1 MNYHPGQTRVA
12 SAVFWYAQDYDRP
25 RPKSGR
31 SFDIKEAVALARLL
45 VNLSTRGS
53 VGAAAV
59 DARDSAPVPARTAR
73 TRRRVPWATAGSSGR
88 LWVILL
94 TVGWL
99 VQVGLRLWFSRDQF
113 MPLANP
119 DETAYLVAARV
130 LAGGPGADLSG
141 STLYQGG
148 YPLLITPVY
157 WFTSNPST
165 VYHAV
170 LVINAL
176 ISALVLPLGYVAC
189 RRLGLGRP
197 AAYVVATVT
206 ALVPAGFFYSEYAMT
221 DAIFPVVTLAWLLAT
236 HSWLTASS
244 ARVRY
249 AAAAGS
255 AALATYAYAMHS
267 RGLVM
272 LAGLAAVGVLIF
284 WRQAA
289 ARLSVLAAALT
300 TVVIAAA
307 AWSLNH
313 HISLLIYPE
322 GARSLSGQMWQRLTS
337 VNGVLHVI
345 EMAAGQLWR
354 LVLDSWGIAGIG
366 LVAALLVIVRRD
378 VRSDLRVMAALSV
391 AVTTAIA
398 CIAPAALPANQ
409 TQTWASGRYLDG
421 MIIVFFLVGAVMLL
435 RARMRDILVCAAIA
449 TGLFLLSAVTV
460 AVYIGTT
467 VPASGFGN
475 AFNFAEPAV
484 LTMNWTA
491 ASVPLATAVTLV
503 MLAVWI
509 GLAGLLRR
517 WRAGVPFAALAT
529 AFGVGVAAVSLVAM
543 TQMTSHV
550 SRTGSSNAQA
560 ASALMKA
567 GQLRPGDKIAINSSL
582 FWVLW
587 VTQVYQV
594 NWTELEPFTSSS
606 QPLPAGTT
614 VVESG
619 WPTGQPPQAGWPE
632 APAGW
637 RIVASDQTAGWVV
650 WRKG

>member
-1 MNYHPGQTRVA
+1 MVTA
-12 SAVFWYAQDYDRP
+12 RP
-25 RPKSGR
+25 SGR
-31 SFDIKEAVALARLL
+31 F
-45 VNLSTRGS
+45 
-53 VGAAAV
+53 
-59 DARDSAPVPARTAR
+59 
-73 TRRRVPWATAGSSGR
+73 
-88 LWVILL
+88 WVILL

-99 VQVGLRLWFSRDQF
+99 VQAGLRVWFSRQQF

-141 STLYQGG
+141 STLYQVG

-170 LVINAL
+170 LVINAV
-176 ISALVLPLGYVAC
+176 ISALVLPLGYIAC

-197 AAYVVATVT
+197 AAYVVATVA
-206 ALVPAGFFYSEYAMT
+206 ALVPAGFFYSQYAMT
-221 DAIFPVVTLAWLLAT
+221 DAVFPVVTLAWLLTT

-249 AAAAGS
+249 AAAVAS
-255 AALATYAYAMHS
+255 ALLATFAYATHS

-289 ARLSVLAAALT
+289 ARLSVLAAAST
-300 TVVIAAA
+300 AVVTAAA

-313 HISLLIYPE
+313 HISVAIYPE
-322 GARSLSGQMWQRLTS
+322 GTRSLSGQIRQRLAS
-337 VNGVLHVI
+337 VNGTIHVL

-378 VRSDLRVMAALSV
+378 VRSDLRIMAALAV
-391 AVTTAIA
+391 AVTTVIA
-398 CIAPAALPANQ
+398 CTAPAALPPDQSQA
-409 TQTWASGRYLDG
+409 WASGRYLDG

-435 RARMRDILVCAAIA
+435 RARMRDIVVCGAVA
-449 TGLFLLSAVTV
+449 TGLFLLAAATVTV
-460 AVYIGTT
+460 YAGTT
-467 VPASGFGN
+467 VPTAGFGSG
-475 AFNFAEPAV
+475 FNFAEPAV
-484 LTMNWTA
+484 LTMNWIQ

-503 MLAVWI
+503 MLALWI

-517 WRAGVPFAALAT
+517 WRAGVPFAAA
-529 AFGVGVAAVSLVAM
+529 AFGVCVATVSLVAVA
-543 TQMTSHV
+543 QMTSHV
-550 SRTGSSNAQA
+550 SRTGSVNAQA
-560 ASALMKA
+560 SGTLINA
-567 GQLRPGDKIAINSSL
+567 GQLRPGDRIAVTSSL
-582 FWVLW
+582 DWTLW
-587 VTQVYQV
+587 VPQAFEVS
-594 NWTELEPFTSSS
+594 WTEIEPFTPGS
-606 QPLPAGTT
+606 QPLPPGTT
-614 VVESG
+614 VVEAA
-619 WPTGQPPQAGWPE
+619 WPAGQPAQAGWPQ

-637 RIVASDQTAGWVV
+637 RIAASDQAALGRLAQGLSFQVPAR
-650 WRKG
+650 WRRSSWRPGSRRRRRPGC

>member
-1 MNYHPGQTRVA
+1 M
-12 SAVFWYAQDYDRP
+12 
-25 RPKSGR
+25 
-31 SFDIKEAVALARLL
+31 ARLL
-45 VNLSTRGS
+45 VNLGTRGS

-59 DARDSAPVPARTAR
+59 DARGSAPVPSAPSAPSVPAGTVR
-73 TRRRVPWATAGSSGR
+73 TRRRPPVVTPGSSGR

-99 VQVGLRLWFSRDQF
+99 VQAGLRVWFSRQQF

-130 LAGGPGADLSG
+130 IAGGPGADLSG
-141 STLYQGG
+141 STMYQGG
-148 YPLLITPVY
+148 YPLLIAPVY
-157 WFTSNPST
+157 WFTSHPST

-170 LVINAL
+170 LVINAV

-206 ALVPAGFFYSEYAMT
+206 ALVPAGFFYSQYAMT
-221 DAIFPVVTLAWLLAT
+221 DAVFPVVTLAWLLAT

-249 AAAAGS
+249 AAATGS
-255 AALATYAYAMHS
+255 ALLAAFAYAMHS

-272 LAGLAAVGVLIF
+272 LAGLAAVGALIF

-300 TVVIAAA
+300 VMVTAAA

-313 HISLLIYPE
+313 RISLAIYPE
-322 GARSLSGQMWQRLTS
+322 GTRSLSGQIRHRLAS
-337 VNGVLHVI
+337 VNGVVHVL

-366 LVAALLVIVRRD
+366 LVAALLVIFRRD
-378 VRSDLRVMAALSV
+378 VRNDLRIMAALSV
-391 AVTTAIA
+391 AVTTVIA
-398 CIAPAALPANQ
+398 CTAPAALPPDQPQA
-409 TQTWASGRYLDG
+409 WASGRYLDG
-421 MIIVFFLVGAVMLL
+421 VIIVFFLVGAVVLL
-435 RARMRDILVCAAIA
+435 RARMRDILVCAAVA
-449 TGLFLLSAVTV
+449 TGLFLLAAVTV
-460 AVYIGTT
+460 AVYIGIS
-467 VPASGFGN
+467 VPTAGFGS

-484 LTMNWTA
+484 LTLNWTQ

-509 GLAGLLRR
+509 GLAALLRR
-517 WRAGVPFAALAT
+517 WRAGVRFTAVAA
-529 AFGVGVAAVSLVAM
+529 AFGVAVAAVSLVAL

-550 SRTGSSNAQA
+550 SPTSSSNAQA

-567 GQLRPGDKIAINSSL
+567 GQLRPGDRVAVASSL
-582 FWVLW
+582 AWYLW
-587 VTQVYQV
+587 VPQAFEVS
-594 NWTELEPFTSSS
+594 WTELEPFTSDG

-619 WPTGQPPQAGWPE
+619 WPAGHPAQAGWPG

-637 RIVASDQTAGWVV
+637 RIVASDQNAGWVV

>member
-1 MNYHPGQTRVA
+1 MA
-12 SAVFWYAQDYDRP
+12 RP
-25 RPKSGR
+25 L
-31 SFDIKEAVALARLL
+31 F
-45 VNLSTRGS
+45 NLGTRGS

-59 DARDSAPVPARTAR
+59 DARGSAPAPVRTARTALASTALAPTALAPTAR
-73 TRRRVPWATAGSSGR
+73 TRRRVPVVTARPSGR
-88 LWVILL
+88 FWVILL

-99 VQVGLRLWFSRDQF
+99 VQAGLRVWFSRQQF

-141 STLYQGG
+141 STLYQVG

-170 LVINAL
+170 LVINAV
-176 ISALVLPLGYVAC
+176 ISALVLPLGYIAC

-197 AAYVVATVT
+197 AAYVVATVA
-206 ALVPAGFFYSEYAMT
+206 ALVPAGFFYSQYAMT
-221 DAIFPVVTLAWLLAT
+221 DAVFPVVTLAWLLTT

-249 AAAAGS
+249 AAAVAS
-255 AALATYAYAMHS
+255 ALLATFAYATHS

-289 ARLSVLAAALT
+289 ARLSVLAAAST
-300 TVVIAAA
+300 AVVTAAA

-313 HISLLIYPE
+313 HISVAIYPE
-322 GARSLSGQMWQRLTS
+322 GTRSLSGQIRQRLAS
-337 VNGVLHVI
+337 VNGTIHVL

-366 LVAALLVIVRRD
+366 LVAALVVIVRRD
-378 VRSDLRVMAALSV
+378 VRSDLRIMAALAV
-391 AVTTAIA
+391 AVTTVIA
-398 CIAPAALPANQ
+398 CTAPAALPPDQPQA
-409 TQTWASGRYLDG
+409 WASGRYLDG

-435 RARMRDILVCAAIA
+435 RARMRDILVCAAVA
-449 TGLFLLSAVTV
+449 TGLFLLAAATV

-467 VPASGFGN
+467 VPTAGFG
-475 AFNFAEPAV
+475 AGFNFAEPAV
-484 LTMNWTA
+484 LTMNWTQ

-517 WRAGVPFAALAT
+517 WRAGVPFAAVGAV
-529 AFGVGVAAVSLVAM
+529 FGGCVAAVSLVAVA
-543 TQMTSHV
+543 QMTSHV
-550 SRTGSSNAQA
+550 SRTGSVKAQA
-560 ASALMKA
+560 AGALTKA
-567 GQLRPGDKIAINSSL
+567 GQLRPGDRIAVTSSL
-582 FWVLW
+582 DWTLW
-587 VTQVYQV
+587 VPQAFEVS
-594 NWTELEPFTSSS
+594 WTEIEPFTPGS
-606 QPLPAGTT
+606 QPLPPGTT
-614 VVESG
+614 VVEAA
-619 WPTGQPPQAGWPE
+619 WPTGQPAQAGWPQ

-637 RIVASDQTAGWVV
+637 RIAASDQTAGWVV